1 MKKVLVIEPD
11 NAIREEYRE
20 LLGAAGYEAHTASDG
35 KAGLDIVWREQPDCV
50 LLEILLPKIDG
61 FEVLRQIRK
70 NSSTEDMPVIL
81 FTELGHEDDIARA
94 RHLGC
99 NDYCVKARHS
109 TSDVVK
115 KVQELFSS

>member
-1 MKKVLVIEPD
+1 MKKILVIEPD

-20 LLGAAGYEAHTASDG
+20 LFGVAGYEAHTAADG
-35 KAGLDIVWREQPDCV
+35 KAGLDVLWREQPDCV

-70 NSSTEDMPVIL
+70 NPSTEDVPVIL
-81 FTELGHEDDIARA
+81 FTELGHEDDVARA

-99 NDYCVKARHS
+99 HDYCIKAQH
-109 TSDVVK
+109 TPEDIVK
-115 KVQELFSS
+115 KITALLS